1 MPWYPVTEVVI
12 DAETVGAE
20 SAITGGTPDADSS
33 APLNI
38 RRLCTTIQDLQDKG
52 LHVIVVSKQD
62 IREAIEKEAL
72 TFLNVE
78 MGHFLCLKSYNP
90 GFIDTIRIAIDY
102 EAFYVTAAD
111 LSCLQS
117 DWRFPRKSKEFLL
130 ANPGLH
136 VPFHFD
142 SDSFSPNFAEGVQP
156 GKFQALVEE
165 QESEEPK
172 ISPSKTS
179 SRISHSEAWIDGD
192 DGGKAVPS
200 SPDHNWFTDTALPE
214 IAVCNVQCKGK
225 RHTVLA
231 ILGGDDKDPLLQ
243 QAALLCN
250 AFSISE
256 VEFMRDWD
264 FKVKT
269 PWQQEGTG
277 NLPHVIHNEIRPDGD
292 FLWAIGVSSKKK
304 TRQRAGKL
312 AFFVANKIKTE
323 WSTGGADPQVTGLET
338 LGIDFVWF
346 CVFVCVFSWFCFLWL
361 LSNKLFSRLEVVFAN
376 GFSAKS
382 IVIVIDAI

>member
-1 MPWYPVTEVVI
+1 MINVSINDGPFDGFCPATIPRRSTRKCRSFRLAGATSGSKEFTASFHLFEIVNTNRNIFFRDGSQENNPELFPVFHVWLGFWVEESQVI
-12 DAETVGAE
+12 DLRLWYVKLLKSGSKDHMPPPRDAMVPGDR
-20 SAITGGTPDADSS
+20 GGDRCWNGWCREHHSRVRHRMMRIVL
-33 APLNI
+33 LNWIFDGYVRPFKICKI
-38 RRLCTTIQDLQDKG
+38 RV

-156 GKFQALVEE
+156 GKFQAFVEE
-165 QESEEPK
+165 QESEEQR

-179 SRISHSEAWIDGD
+179 SRISHSEALDRWWWR
-192 DGGKAVPS
+192 KS
-200 SPDHNWFTDTALPE
+200 CTKL
-214 IAVCNVQCKGK
+214 
-225 RHTVLA
+225 
-231 ILGGDDKDPLLQ
+231 
-243 QAALLCN
+243 
-250 AFSISE
+250 
-256 VEFMRDWD
+256 
-264 FKVKT
+264 
-269 PWQQEGTG
+269 TG
-277 NLPHVIHNEIRPDGD
+277 
-292 FLWAIGVSSKKK
+292 
-304 TRQRAGKL
+304 
-312 AFFVANKIKTE
+312 
-323 WSTGGADPQVTGLET
+323 
-338 LGIDFVWF
+338 
-346 CVFVCVFSWFCFLWL
+346 
-361 LSNKLFSRLEVVFAN
+361 
-376 GFSAKS
+376 
-382 IVIVIDAI
+382 